1 MYKYKIEVKKISG
14 ALTEGCCEK
23 NIPKRLVLKSK
34 KPLSKERL
42 MSETANYFEKQ
53 YGVIIESIWVTNQTG
68 VLANMITKMTRLFEN
83 ELGPKGILHDYLK
96 DWMNNNSFER
106 QPEMEE
112 AIQMYT
118 NLVMKR
124 FEDSLNMNDFDSAAS
139 VINDKCLGILN
150 RQNLTNDSKVVKIF
164 EKIQNPFKQ
173 DEYYFSEPISTALDL
188 MGFDSVEDI
197 APLNIS
203 VGQKLVLAY
212 HLYGQNDKLHE
223 HDIAKLLF

>member
-23 NIPKRLVLKSK
+23 NIPKKLVLKSK

-42 MSETANYFEKQ
+42 MSETANYFENQ
-53 YGVIIESIWVTNQTG
+53 YGVIVESIEAIHQTG

-83 ELGPKGILHDYLK
+83 EVGPKGILHDYLK
-96 DWMNNNSFER
+96 DWMNDNSFER

-112 AIQMYT
+112 AIEMFT
-118 NLVMKR
+118 NLSMKR
-124 FEDSLNMNDFDSAAS
+124 FDTSLNMNDFDSAAS

-150 RQNLTNDSKVVKIF
+150 RQNLTDDSKVVKIF

-173 DEYYFSEPISTALDL
+173 DEYYFCEPISTALDL

-212 HLYGQNDKLHE
+212 HLYGQNEELHE
-223 HDIAKLLF
+223 DDIAKLLF